1 MPRQRQLTIPQS
13 IRISQ
18 VWYSL
23 LRENGTLWD
32 FWGVDPVVLTQMCTN
47 HNVEELI
54 DWPAPYERTWA
65 HLKTLLKVISSY
77 MSRGNFE
84 AGLNEWINRPIV
96 PAQDGDEPGGG
107 LGGQRDG
114 LVQGTPGSEGSSVGA
129 MTIRCKE
136 MLLTIEY
143 VDLKFSLGEVFV
155 ENYNTYKELKQ
166 ETIGLDNRV
175 LRLEETKAS
184 ALDDLNKVFEAQD
197 QAFRSI
203 KSFFSR
209 EPGEGAYNGT
219 LFMFG
224 DNFNN
229 GVGIAD
235 LDALVIEAGG
245 RQTQA
250 VMRVSPNIEVMAD
263 VPELLDQHDQLIAL
277 YNTISNQRVEREE
290 QTRDVSRR
298 TRILMTELNTVRREI
313 ENTSDEE
320 FTGSVT

>member
-32 FWGVDPVVLTQMCTN
+32 FWGVDPVVLTQTCTN

-96 PAQDGDEPGGG
+96 PAQEGDVPGGG

-197 QAFRSI
+197 QAFRA
-203 KSFFSR
+203 SR
-209 EPGEGAYNGT
+209 ASSPENLGKEPTME
-219 LFMFG
+219 
-224 DNFNN
+224 
-229 GVGIAD
+229 
-235 LDALVIEAGG
+235 
-245 RQTQA
+245 
-250 VMRVSPNIEVMAD
+250 
-263 VPELLDQHDQLIAL
+263 HC
-277 YNTISNQRVEREE
+277 
-290 QTRDVSRR
+290 
-298 TRILMTELNTVRREI
+298 
-313 ENTSDEE
+313 
-320 FTGSVT
+320 